1 MVAALFIVGS
11 ISPLYL
17 QFIACM
23 GGCLGSDSKAVLTS
37 SVHQPL
43 KEQKHLEHLVHKAK
57 LSADFWTTSTR
68 DMENHTAAQSQG
80 STSPI
85 STFTQTQ
92 DAHGTANTNDH
103 SEFVNHGFVRWN
115 QIRQQWVGHK
125 IPENQPKQLLEPK
138 LSWNATYDSLLGSN
152 KPFPKRIPLAEMVD
166 FLVDVWE
173 QEGMYD

>member
-1 MVAALFIVGS
+1 
-11 ISPLYL
+11 
-17 QFIACM
+17 
-23 GGCLGSDSKAVLTS
+23 
-37 SVHQPL
+37 
-43 KEQKHLEHLVHKAK
+43 
-57 LSADFWTTSTR
+57 
-68 DMENHTAAQSQG
+68 MENHSAAQSQG
-80 STSPI
+80 STSSI
-85 STFTQTQ
+85 SSSTQTH
-92 DAHGTANTNDH
+92 DAHVAVNTNNH

-115 QIRQQWVGHK
+115 QIRQQWVGRK